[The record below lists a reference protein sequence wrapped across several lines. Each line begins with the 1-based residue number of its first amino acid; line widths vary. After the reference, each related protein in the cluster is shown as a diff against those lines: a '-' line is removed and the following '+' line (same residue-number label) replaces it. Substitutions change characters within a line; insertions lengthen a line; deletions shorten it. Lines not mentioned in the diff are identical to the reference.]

1 MENYLLLLFTMFL
14 VITEKTEK
22 LLQCQKI
29 KVELILL
36 MFSSVLSKDIKNVK
50 NPKVEN
56 SPTQPAL
63 ECPTK
68 ESSIPTEILV
78 K

>member
-1 MENYLLLLFTMFL
+1 
-14 VITEKTEK
+14 
-22 LLQCQKI
+22 
-29 KVELILL
+29 